1 MKICL
6 VATWLSD
13 CKEGYDYYDRGVIM
27 YCIIIQVK
35 SRISSLLIIILITI
49 IQVIHAKKGDLS
61 SVEQF
66 LEMGANVDGTC

>member
-1 MKICL
+1 MIIMI
-6 VATWLSD
+6 
-13 CKEGYDYYDRGVIM
+13 EGSS
-27 YCIIIQVK
+27 CIV
-35 SRISSLLIIILITI
+35 LLFRLKVVYSIILITI